1 MLNTDEIRK
10 EFPILGQKVHGKP
23 LVYLDNAATTQKPQC
38 VIDAISEVYCTINAN
53 VHRGV
58 HHLSQVATEAMEQA
72 RTKVKEFIGA
82 ANRHEIIFTRGTTES
97 INLVASSFGGTF
109 LKSGDEVIISSVE
122 HHSNIVPWQLLRER
136 IGISLRIIP
145 LTAECR
151 LDIEAYKGLFS
162 ERTKLVSV
170 AHVSNVL
177 GVTNPVKE
185 IIDIAHNHGVPVLVD
200 GAQSTPHIKVNM
212 QELDADFFAFSGH
225 KVYAPTGIGV
235 LYGKEKWLDAMQ
247 PYHGGGEMIKSVH
260 FEKTTFNELPYKF
273 EAGTPD
279 YTGIIALGKALEWV
293 ESKGIENIAVHEHE
307 LTRYAVEQLK
317 RIERMRIFGDPDGAA
332 VSFLVGDIHPA
343 DLGTILDHLG
353 IAVRT
358 GHHCAQPLM
367 ELLDIPGTVR
377 ASFAAYNTKEEVD
390 TLIKGIERAVK
401 MFA

>member
-122 HHSNIVPWQLLRER
+122 HHSNIVPWQLLRDR

-145 LTAECR
+145 LTADCR

-177 GVTNPVKE
+177 GITNPVKE
-185 IIDIAHNHGVPVLVD
+185 IIDIAHSHGVPVLVD

-293 ESKGIENIAVHEHE
+293 ESKGIENIAAHEHE
-307 LTRYAVEQLK
+307 LTRYAVEQL
-317 RIERMRIFGDPDGAA
+317 RGIEGMRIFGDPDGAA